1 MKKLIAIFISII
13 ISLSIIFTSDAASLE
28 KKLYKA
34 TIVTKNKIAQDYV
47 KWDLYNKKIAKIFA
61 KFRLDRDKVGLNKLK
76 VLVNKNITL
85 LNNKKSLTVNERKKL
100 NLFNN
105 IYYRTV
111 LLLDY
116 NL

>member
-13 ISLSIIFTSDAASLE
+13 ISLSIIYPSDAASLE

-34 TIVTKNKIAQDYV
+34 TIVTKNKIAQDY
-47 KWDLYNKKIAKIFA
+47 KNWDSLNKKIAQIFI
-61 KFRLDRDKVGLNKLK
+61 KYRYNKDKVGLNKLK
-76 VLVNKNITL
+76 LLVNKNITL

-105 IYYRTV
+105 IYYRTM